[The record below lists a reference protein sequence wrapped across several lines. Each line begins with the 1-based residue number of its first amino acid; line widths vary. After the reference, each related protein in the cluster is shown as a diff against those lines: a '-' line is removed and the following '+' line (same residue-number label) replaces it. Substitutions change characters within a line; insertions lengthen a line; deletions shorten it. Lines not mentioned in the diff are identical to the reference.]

1 MYGALKSRATL
12 LVPWLVTTG
21 LACLAAII
29 FASLNWQQL
38 SSNQVDVLR
47 LPQTRF
53 YSI

>member
-29 FASLNWQQL
+29 FASLNWEQL
-38 SSNQVDVLR
+38 SSNQVMSDDCLK
-47 LPQTRF
+47 LDF
-53 YSI
+53 I